1 MAVRIRSLTRL
12 LPYFTLVPTLTLLPT
27 LALLPVLLASGTL
40 SAQTAGEIFKKSP
53 AELVDLLGN
62 DTVSAFDKAKACQ
75 RLAVVGDAS
84 AVPALRK
91 LLESSE
97 LNLYARTALEQIAD
111 PAADTAL
118 REAAGELEGRALVG
132 VIDSIAKRRD
142 EQAVELL
149 ASRLSDNQL
158 EISIAAA
165 RALAEI
171 GTDSAGQELQRA
183 FRSGV
188 SPRVYQLAEAYLR
201 YAERIAPRDKEAS
214 LAAYREIADAYL
226 PGYLHAAAL
235 QGQFLLLGDEGADLL
250 VKLVGSG
257 NDEEFNVALLASRSI
272 ATPGLTARLVELMPE
287 LTVTRQARLLAA
299 LGDRGEQPPVQRVVD
314 ATRSESP
321 ELREAAVRVLAS
333 MNAPE
338 ALQTLVDLVAQAVGG
353 TQAPAPADISS
364 LVPLA
369 VQALRD
375 RPGSSTDAAILQ
387 RLQQPELP
395 GRVRLLELVGARRIA
410 EAEPLI
416 VATLEGQDQS
426 ARQAALQSW
435 AQVIQPKD
443 LGRLVQF
450 ALQEQAGP
458 AGPARQALL
467 AASLRLPDR
476 EATARQLAEM
486 AQKADASHRVTLLE
500 VLTKMGGGVALE
512 TLRGATT
519 DQAEPVRDAAV
530 RLLGEWPSPDAAG
543 PLLEIARGNGDARFQ
558 IRALRGYLRIAR
570 QLQLSPEER
579 LQMFKT
585 ALEVARR
592 EEEQTLAFS
601 VLERVPSPD
610 SLELALSQLDKPA
623 LQASA
628 GQTALKIAP
637 KILRSHPQQV
647 VAGMERLLKASPE
660 AAVAEKAKQLR
671 DQAAAAQ

>member
-1 MAVRIRSLTRL
+1 MAVRIL
-12 LPYFTLVPTLTLLPT
+12 F
-27 LALLPVLLASGTL
+27 LALLPSLTLLLVLLGSGTL

-53 AELVDLLGN
+53 AELVELLGN

-91 LLESSE
+91 LLGSSE
-97 LNLYARTALEQIAD
+97 LNLYARTALEQITD
-111 PAADTAL
+111 PSADTAL

-149 ASRLSDNQL
+149 AARLSDNNL

-171 GTDSAGQELQRA
+171 GSDAAGQELQRA

-235 QGQFLLLGDEGADLL
+235 QGQFLLLGDDGADLL

-272 ATPGLTARLVELMPE
+272 ATPGLTGRLVELMPQ
-287 LTVTRQARLLAA
+287 LTVARQARLLAA
-299 LGDRGEQPPVQRVVD
+299 LGDRAEQPPVQRVVD

-338 ALQTLVDLVAQAVGG
+338 ALQSLVDLVAQAASG
-353 TQAPAPADISS
+353 TQAPADATADVSS

-416 VATLEGQDQS
+416 VATLEGQDQP
-426 ARQAALQSW
+426 AREAALRAW

-458 AGPARQALL
+458 EGPARQALL

-476 EATARQLAEM
+476 EATARQLAELS
-486 AQKADASHRVTLLE
+486 QKADAGHRVTLME
-500 VLTKMGGGVALE
+500 VLTKMGGSVALE
-512 TLRGATT
+512 TIRGATT
-519 DQAEPVRDAAV
+519 DQTEPVRDAAV

-543 PLLEIARGNGDARFQ
+543 PLLEIARGSGDARFQ
-558 IRALRGYLRIAR
+558 VRALRGYLRIAR

-592 EEEQTLAFS
+592 EEERTLAFS

-610 SLELALSQLDKPA
+610 SLELALSQLDNPA
-623 LQASA
+623 LQATA

-637 KILRSHPQQV
+637 KILRSHPRE
-647 VAGMERLLKASPE
+647 VATGMERLLKTNPE
-660 AAVAEKAKQLR
+660 PEVAEKARQLR

>member
-12 LPYFTLVPTLTLLPT
+12 LPYFTLVHS
-27 LALLPVLLASGTL
+27 LALLTVLLASGTL

-53 AELVDLLGN
+53 SELVDLLGN

-84 AVPALRK
+84 AVPALQK
-91 LLESSE
+91 LLGSLE

-171 GTDSAGQELQRA
+171 GSDAAGQELQRA

-201 YAERIAPRDKEAS
+201 YAERIAPRDQGAS

-226 PGYLHAAAL
+226 PSYLHAAAL

-338 ALQTLVDLVAQAVGG
+338 ALQTLVDLVAQAAPG
-353 TQAPAPADISS
+353 TQAPAAAPADVSS

-387 RLQQPELP
+387 RLLQLELP

-458 AGPARQALL
+458 EGPARQALL

-476 EATARQLAEM
+476 EATARQLAEI

-543 PLLEIARGNGDARFQ
+543 PLLEIARGNGDSRFQ

-647 VAGMERLLKASPE
+647 VAGMERLLKSSPE